1 MPTVPQI
8 VSRRPSSRLLL
19 AGSWLITLVIVVPV
33 LAGCGGSPAQGAP
46 PTATASTTQVLITV
60 PDVIG
65 MKGDV
70 AAETLKEAGLT
81 QKPNY
86 TAAEGE
92 ESVMKASYWS
102 VTAQDPAAGEQVR
115 ADRAITLTVNHDS
128 ADAAASAS
136 ASASAAAAAEASA
149 SAAAAAEASAS
160 AAAAEAEPP
169 EPAVQKEEPA
179 PVEEPAQEPA
189 QAPRQSG
196 QNPDSEG
203 AAGAYYANCTEAKA
217 AGAAP
222 LYRGEPG
229 YREKLDRDKDG
240 IACEK

>member
-1 MPTVPQI
+1 MSTVPQI

-70 AAETLKEAGLT
+70 AAENLKEAGLT
-81 QKPNY
+81 RKPNY
-86 TAAEGE
+86 TDADGE
-92 ESVMKASYWS
+92 ESVMKASNWS

-136 ASASAAAAAEASA
+136 ASA

>member
-1 MPTVPQI
+1 MSTVPQI

-81 QKPNY
+81 RKPNY
-86 TAAEGE
+86 TDADGE
-92 ESVMKASYWS
+92 ESVMKASNWS

-136 ASASAAAAAEASA
+136 ASA

-203 AAGAYYANCTEAKA
+203 AAGAYYVNCTEAKA

>member
-1 MPTVPQI
+1 MSTVPQI

-81 QKPNY
+81 RKPNY
-86 TAAEGE
+86 TDADGE
-92 ESVMKASYWS
+92 ESVMKASNWS

-149 SAAAAAEASAS
+149 SAAAAEAA
-160 AAAAEAEPP
+160 PP

>member
-1 MPTVPQI
+1 MSTVPQI

-65 MKGDV
+65 MKGNV

-81 QKPNY
+81 RKPNY
-86 TAAEGE
+86 TDADGE
-92 ESVMKASYWS
+92 ESVMKASNWS

-136 ASASAAAAAEASA
+136 ASAAAASA
-149 SAAAAAEASAS
+149 SP
-160 AAAAEAEPP
+160 AAAEAEPP

>member
-86 TAAEGE
+86 TDADGE
-92 ESVMKASYWS
+92 ESVMKASNWS

-136 ASASAAAAAEASA
+136 ASA

>member
-65 MKGDV
+65 MKGNV

-86 TAAEGE
+86 TDADGE
-92 ESVMKASYWS
+92 ESVMKASNWS

-136 ASASAAAAAEASA
+136 ASA

>member
-81 QKPNY
+81 RKPNY
-86 TAAEGE
+86 TDADGE
-92 ESVMKASYWS
+92 ESVMKASNWS

-136 ASASAAAAAEASA
+136 ASA

>member
-86 TAAEGE
+86 TDADGE
-92 ESVMKASYWS
+92 ESVMKASNWS

-149 SAAAAAEASAS
+149 SAAAAEASAS

-169 EPAVQKEEPA
+169 EPAVQKE
-179 PVEEPAQEPA
+179 EPA

>member
-86 TAAEGE
+86 TDADGE
-92 ESVMKASYWS
+92 ESVMKASNWS

-149 SAAAAAEASAS
+149 SAAAAAE
-160 AAAAEAEPP
+160 EPP

>member
-86 TAAEGE
+86 TDADGE
-92 ESVMKASYWS
+92 ESVMKASNWS

-179 PVEEPAQEPA
+179 

>member
-1 MPTVPQI
+1 M
-8 VSRRPSSRLLL
+8 LL

-86 TAAEGE
+86 TDADGE
-92 ESVMKASYWS
+92 ESVMKASNWS

-136 ASASAAAAAEASA
+136 ASA

>member
-1 MPTVPQI
+1 MRRVP
-8 VSRRPSSRLLL
+8 R
-19 AGSWLITLVIVVPV
+19 AG
-33 LAGCGGSPAQGAP
+33 

-65 MKGDV
+65 MKGNV

-81 QKPNY
+81 RKPNY
-86 TAAEGE
+86 TDADGE
-92 ESVMKASYWS
+92 ESVMKASNWS

-149 SAAAAAEASAS
+149 SAAAAEASAS

>member
-1 MPTVPQI
+1 MSTVPQI

-81 QKPNY
+81 RKPNY
-86 TAAEGE
+86 TDADGE
-92 ESVMKASYWS
+92 ESVMKASNWS

-136 ASASAAAAAEASA
+136 ASA

>member
-1 MPTVPQI
+1 MSTVPQI
-8 VSRRPSSRLLL
+8 VSRRPSCWLLL

-81 QKPNY
+81 RKPNY
-86 TAAEGE
+86 TDADGE
-92 ESVMKASYWS
+92 ESVMKASNWS

-136 ASASAAAAAEASA
+136 ASA

>member
-1 MPTVPQI
+1 MSTVPQI

-81 QKPNY
+81 RKPNY
-86 TAAEGE
+86 TDADGE
-92 ESVMKASYWS
+92 ESVMKASNWS

-149 SAAAAAEASAS
+149 SAAAA
-160 AAAAEAEPP
+160 EAEPP

-196 QNPDSEG
+196 PNPDSEG

>member
-1 MPTVPQI
+1 MSTVPQI

-81 QKPNY
+81 RKPNY
-86 TAAEGE
+86 TDADGE
-92 ESVMKASYWS
+92 ESVMKASNWS

-149 SAAAAAEASAS
+149 SAAAA
-160 AAAAEAEPP
+160 EAEPP

-189 QAPRQSG
+189 PAPRKSG
-196 QNPDSEG
+196 QSRHVLRELHGGEG
-203 AAGAYYANCTEAKA
+203 RGRGSAVPGRARLSREAG
-217 AGAAP
+217 P
-222 LYRGEPG
+222 
-229 YREKLDRDKDG
+229 
-240 IACEK
+240 

>member
-1 MPTVPQI
+1 MSTVPQI

-86 TAAEGE
+86 TDADGE
-92 ESVMKASYWS
+92 ESVMKASNWS

-136 ASASAAAAAEASA
+136 ASA

>member
-1 MPTVPQI
+1 MSTVPQI

-81 QKPNY
+81 RKPNY
-86 TAAEGE
+86 TDADGE
-92 ESVMKASYWS
+92 ESVMKASNWS

-149 SAAAAAEASAS
+149 SAAAAEASAS

-222 LYRGEPG
+222 MYEGDPG
-229 YREKLDRDKDG
+229 YRSGLDRDHDG
-240 IACEK
+240 IACDK

>member
-81 QKPNY
+81 QKPND
-86 TAAEGE
+86 TDADGE
-92 ESVMKASYWS
+92 ESVMKASNWS

-136 ASASAAAAAEASA
+136 ASA

-229 YREKLDRDKDG
+229 YREKLDRDNDG

>member
-1 MPTVPQI
+1 MSTVPQI

-81 QKPNY
+81 RKPNY
-86 TAAEGE
+86 TDADGE
-92 ESVMKASYWS
+92 ESVMKASNWS

-136 ASASAAAAAEASA
+136 ASASA
-149 SAAAAAEASAS
+149 

>member
-1 MPTVPQI
+1 
-8 VSRRPSSRLLL
+8 
-19 AGSWLITLVIVVPV
+19 
-33 LAGCGGSPAQGAP
+33 
-46 PTATASTTQVLITV
+46 
-60 PDVIG
+60 
-65 MKGDV
+65 
-70 AAETLKEAGLT
+70 
-81 QKPNY
+81 
-86 TAAEGE
+86 
-92 ESVMKASYWS
+92 MKASNWS

-136 ASASAAAAAEASA
+136 ASA

>member
-86 TAAEGE
+86 TDADGE
-92 ESVMKASYWS
+92 ESVMKASNWS

-160 AAAAEAEPP
+160 AAAA
-169 EPAVQKEEPA
+169 
-179 PVEEPAQEPA
+179 
-189 QAPRQSG
+189 
-196 QNPDSEG
+196 
-203 AAGAYYANCTEAKA
+203 
-217 AGAAP
+217 
-222 LYRGEPG
+222 
-229 YREKLDRDKDG
+229 
-240 IACEK
+240 